1 MRIISWIFYLILF
14 VGALGFALS
23 NTDPVDLRFFA
34 GQGAW
39 RAPLVVFLLSFL
51 GAGVVIGL
59 LACVPTFF
67 RQRREISRLR
77 KEIKA
82 LGNRAAQADAGAR
95 PGVVAPTGAAP
106 DSAPPFAI

>member
-23 NTDPVDLRFFA
+23 NTEPVDLRFFA

-67 RQRREISRLR
+67 RQRREIARLR
-77 KEIKA
+77 KEIKV
-82 LGNRAAQADAGAR
+82 LSSSEAQADSGSRAAAVVPAQSGATT
-95 PGVVAPTGAAP
+95 PIG
-106 DSAPPFAI
+106 I